1 MSNTESLSVE
11 LKQAF
16 LRLIAQQTGLV
27 IKEADQDNLIETIL
41 VRIKFLKFG
50 SPESYYQLLK
60 SPTIESNQEWQKLV
74 ILLTNTETYFWRD
87 KGQFNTLKEYIIPKI
102 IQQQNNYKTIRICS
116 AGCSTGEEPYSL
128 AILIHTI
135 LPDLEN
141 WKVKILGIDINKYA
155 LETAKKG
162 IYSSWSFRNI
172 NPDIKRDYF
181 RVINNS
187 YHIDNRI
194 KKMVTFQMVN
204 LVNDSFNKQNNDLK
218 YLDLLICR
226 NVFIYFDYSAKA
238 KVLDKFY
245 DTLKPLGY
253 LITGH
258 AELYGHNLSKFET
271 KVFPESLVYQRRAN
285 NLILKTPPLVSLT
298 SEVKSE
304 AKSEAKFPPVKNL
317 SLDVL
322 QKSRPSEQEP
332 ITATF
337 SNTQKT
343 NVAIDIWSVD
353 YTPINIIKSQENTKF
368 QKTAQEVI
376 TEVEILLQKYD
387 YVLAIKQLNN
397 LLKIHGNN
405 FKAYYL
411 MAQIHA
417 NIGKYEEAI
426 NYCQQALAIDYL
438 SVSPYYLLAQIAEEQ
453 GNLVEA
459 KRILKKIIYIEP
471 SSIRAYLDIIH
482 ICKKEKNK
490 KQTIKMKQVVINI
503 LKQLSPNTII
513 KDYQNMTAD
522 ELIIKLE
529 TELNDYLL

>member
-50 SPESYYQLLK
+50 SPESYYQLLE
-60 SPTIESNQEWQKLV
+60 SSNIESNQEWQKLV

-87 KGQFNTLKEYIIPKI
+87 KGQFNTLKDYIIPKI
-102 IQQQNNYKTIRICS
+102 IQQQNDHKTIRICS

-128 AILIHTI
+128 AILIHKI
-135 LPDLEN
+135 IPDLEN

-187 YHIDNRI
+187 YHIDDRI
-194 KKMVTFQMVN
+194 KKMVTFKRVN
-204 LVNDSFNKQNNDLK
+204 LVNDSFNNQNYDLK

-226 NVFIYFDYSAKA
+226 NVFIYFDSSAKA

-253 LITGH
+253 LLTGH
-258 AELYGHNLSKFET
+258 AELYGHNLSKFQT
-271 KVFPESLVYQRRAN
+271 KVFPESLVYQRKADQRKAN
-285 NLILKTPPLVSLT
+285 NLILKTPPLVSL
-298 SEVKSE
+298 SSE
-304 AKSEAKFPPVKNL
+304 AKSPPVKNL

-322 QKSRPSEQEP
+322 QKSPPLEPQP

-343 NVAIDIWSVD
+343 NVATDIWSVD
-353 YTPINIIKSQENTKF
+353 DTPINIINSQENTKLK
-368 QKTAQEVI
+368 KTAQEVI

-387 YVLAIKQLNN
+387 YDLAIKQLTN
-397 LLKIHGNN
+397 LLKIDPTN
-405 FKAYYL
+405 FQAYYL
-411 MAQIHA
+411 MAQTHA

-426 NYCQQALAIDYL
+426 NYCQKALDIDYL
-438 SVSPYYLLAQIAEEQ
+438 AVSPYYLLAQIAEEQ

-459 KRILKKIIYIEP
+459 KQILKKIIYIEP
-471 SSIRAYLDIIH
+471 YSIRAYLDIIH
-482 ICKKEKNK
+482 IYQKEGNQ
-490 KQTIKMKQVVINI
+490 KQTLKMKQSVINI
-503 LKQLSPNTII
+503 LKQLSPKTII
-513 KDYQNMTAD
+513 KESKNMTTA

-529 TELNDYLL
+529 TELNDY